1 MKQKRQFQNELRH
14 VIPIKNWLT
23 TNSRFQS
30 AFLTMKT
37 ICTTLIVVI
46 TLMATHETKAQIVSG
61 AALKANF
68 GIDAD
73 VYANRLQFGNL
84 AGPIGTD
91 DWFANPS
98 LWPGS
103 GLGVIDVTNAAGIK
117 ASILAN
123 NNFSFE
129 KRMSV
134 PYNTILGTNIWID
147 AVYARDNNSSQGNSD
162 ATSFSGNSNK
172 NGDDPTTWSLGSGG
186 SPPKNDL
193 IDVFGYLR
201 RDISPAAL
209 AQSPTGILWGFG
221 GATTVSA
228 DGNSHTDFEFFRRE
242 VTYNGNALV
251 NAGPNAG
258 HTAWVFEP
266 DGSIDIPG
274 DILVAVDFA
283 NGGAN
288 PQASVRIWM
297 SSADIANFNSR
308 PNRPFSLTGTFD
320 QGNGSGVFG
329 YAGIT
334 TKDPTAEAT
343 VFAVVNVTAP
353 TLGAPWGSQEG
364 NAAYFDDMKALQFA
378 EFGIN
383 LTALGLDSRSND
395 DGPCNNLLGSL
406 LVKTRSSASFT
417 AELKDFSGPFL
428 FGNITDVDVTANASN
443 EVTCTNPT
451 ATLTATNVTPPGAS
465 IKWYGPS
472 PGPGQLGPE
481 LVGNA
486 PVVSNPGVYTVRA
499 SAGPVGCFAEDTVTV
514 TENKTPPNANAG
526 ADKELTCTVTSIA
539 LSGASTTP
547 GATFAW
553 VASNGGNIVSGA
565 NTATPTVNAAGTYTL
580 TVTNPANGC
589 TATDVALVTLDN
601 TPPNANAGADK
612 ELTCTVTSIAL
623 SGAST
628 TPGATFAWI
637 ASNGGNIVSGA
648 NTATPT
654 VNAAGTY
661 TLTVTNPANG
671 CTATDVALVTMNNT
685 PPNANAG
692 ADKELTCT
700 VTSIALSGSSTT
712 PGATFAWVASDGGN
726 IVSGANTATPTVNAA
741 GTYTL
746 TVTNPANGCTTTDIA
761 LVTLNN
767 TPPNA
772 NAGADKELTCT
783 VTSIA
788 LSGASTTPGATF
800 AWVASNGGNIVSGA
814 NTATPTVNA
823 AGTYTL
829 TVTNPANGCTATDIA
844 LVTLNNTPPNAN
856 AGADKELTCIV
867 TSIALSGSSTTPGAT
882 FAWIASNGGNIVSG
896 ANTATPTVNAAGT
909 YTLTVTNPANGCTAT
924 DVALVTFD
932 GNLPNANAGAD
943 KELTCTVTSIALSGS
958 STTPGATFA
967 WVASNGGNIVS
978 GANTATPTVNAAGT
992 YTLTVTNPAN
1002 GCTATDVALVTL
1014 DNTPPNA
1021 NAGADKELTC
1031 TVTSI
1036 ALSGSSTTPGATFAW
1051 VASNGGNIVSGANT
1065 ATPTVNAAGT
1075 YTLTVTNPANGC
1087 TATDVALVTLNNTP
1101 PNANAGADKE
1111 LTCTVTSIALS
1122 GSSTTPGATFAW
1134 VASNGGNIVSG
1145 ANTATPTVNAAG
1157 TYTLTVTNPANGCT
1171 ATDIALVTLNNTP
1184 PNANAGADK
1193 ELTCIVTSIALSGS
1207 STTPGATFAWI
1218 ASNGGNIVSGA
1229 NTATPTVNAAGTYTL
1244 TVTNPANGCTATD
1257 VALVTLDG
1265 NLPNANAGAD
1275 KELTCTVTSIA
1286 LSGSSTTPGATFA
1299 WVASNGGNIVSGA
1312 NTATPTVNGAG
1323 TYTLTVTNPA
1333 NGCTATDVALVTLD
1347 NTPPNANA
1355 GADKELTCT
1364 VASIA
1369 LSGSSTT
1376 PGATFAWIASNG
1388 GNIVSG
1394 ANTATPTVN
1403 AAGTYTLTVTNPA
1416 NGCTATDVALVTIN
1430 NTPPNANAG
1439 ADKELTC
1446 TVTSIALSGSS
1457 TTPGATFAWVASNG
1471 GNIVSGANTATP
1483 TVNAAGTYT
1492 LTVTNPANGCTATD
1506 VALVTLNNTPP
1517 NANAG
1522 ADKELNC
1529 TSKSVS
1535 LSGSSTTPGATFAWV
1550 ASNGGNIAFGAD
1562 TATPTVDAAGTYTL
1576 TVTNPDNGCTATD
1589 VALVTLNNTPPNANA
1604 GDDAQISCDTSTV
1617 QLSGSSTTVN
1627 VSFSWSTLDGNIVSG
1642 ADTATPTVD
1651 MEGTYVLTVTDL
1663 SNGCTTQDEVVVT
1676 RPECEFFDG
1685 CTIGYWK
1692 NHPGS
1697 WCGNYSPGTKYGT
1710 VFTSAPNNI
1719 KNKTFMEVLNLG
1731 GGGPAN
1737 LGRQSV
1743 AALLNICH
1751 AFVNYGE
1758 PYLNNTQLLITT
1770 VNNAFA
1776 SNGNA
1781 TGNLATALDDL
1792 NNAGCSI
1799 DAHNNPIDP
1808 IQFRTE
1814 ATIGRD
1820 LFDIYPV
1827 PFQEEISIKYNFD
1840 YKSKVTIEIFDYR
1853 GILVYKYQDSNG
1865 YTNKEESINMHF
1877 ARNEG
1882 QLFMVRVTTDK
1893 ESTTKTIIKARK

>member
-1 MKQKRQFQNELRH
+1 MKQKKHFRNELFH
-14 VIPIKNWLT
+14 GVPIFFWKSG
-23 TNSRFQS
+23 NSGFQKLNNVLK
-30 AFLTMKT
+30 AIF
-37 ICTTLIVVI
+37 TTLFIGVI
-46 TLMATHETKAQIVSG
+46 FLSFQESKAQIVAG

-147 AVYARDNNSSQGNSD
+147 AVYARDNNSAQSNND
-162 ATSFSGNSNK
+162 TSVFSGNSNK
-172 NGDDPTTWSLGSGG
+172 NGDNPTTWTLGSGG
-186 SPPKNDL
+186 TPPKNDL

-242 VTYNGNALV
+242 VTFSGNALI
-251 NAGPNAG
+251 NAGPDAG

-274 DILVAVDFA
+274 DILVAIDFA

-320 QGNGSGVFG
+320 QGNGAGIYG

-443 EVTCTNPT
+443 ELTCTNPT
-451 ATLTATNVTPPGAS
+451 ATLTATNITPPGAT

-499 SAGPVGCFAEDTVTV
+499 NAGPVGCFAEDTVTV

-526 ADKELTCTVTSIA
+526 ADKELTCTVTSIV
-539 LSGASTTP
+539 LSGSSTTP

-553 VASNGGNIVSGA
+553 ISSNGGNIVSGP

-612 ELTCTVTSIAL
+612 ELNCT
-623 SGAST
+623 
-628 TPGATFAWI
+628 
-637 ASNGGNIVSGA
+637 
-648 NTATPT
+648 
-654 VNAAGTY
+654 
-661 TLTVTNPANG
+661 
-671 CTATDVALVTMNNT
+671 
-685 PPNANAG
+685 
-692 ADKELTCT
+692 
-700 VTSIALSGSSTT
+700 
-712 PGATFAWVASDGGN
+712 
-726 IVSGANTATPTVNAA
+726 
-741 GTYTL
+741 
-746 TVTNPANGCTTTDIA
+746 
-761 LVTLNN
+761 
-767 TPPNA
+767 
-772 NAGADKELTCT
+772 
-783 VTSIA
+783 
-788 LSGASTTPGATF
+788 
-800 AWVASNGGNIVSGA
+800 
-814 NTATPTVNA
+814 
-823 AGTYTL
+823 
-829 TVTNPANGCTATDIA
+829 
-844 LVTLNNTPPNAN
+844 
-856 AGADKELTCIV
+856 
-867 TSIALSGSSTTPGAT
+867 
-882 FAWIASNGGNIVSG
+882 
-896 ANTATPTVNAAGT
+896 
-909 YTLTVTNPANGCTAT
+909 
-924 DVALVTFD
+924 
-932 GNLPNANAGAD
+932 
-943 KELTCTVTSIALSGS
+943 
-958 STTPGATFA
+958 
-967 WVASNGGNIVS
+967 
-978 GANTATPTVNAAGT
+978 
-992 YTLTVTNPAN
+992 
-1002 GCTATDVALVTL
+1002 
-1014 DNTPPNA
+1014 
-1021 NAGADKELTC
+1021 
-1031 TVTSI
+1031 
-1036 ALSGSSTTPGATFAW
+1036 
-1051 VASNGGNIVSGANT
+1051 
-1065 ATPTVNAAGT
+1065 
-1075 YTLTVTNPANGC
+1075 
-1087 TATDVALVTLNNTP
+1087 
-1101 PNANAGADKE
+1101 
-1111 LTCTVTSIALS
+1111 
-1122 GSSTTPGATFAW
+1122 
-1134 VASNGGNIVSG
+1134 
-1145 ANTATPTVNAAG
+1145 
-1157 TYTLTVTNPANGCT
+1157 
-1171 ATDIALVTLNNTP
+1171 
-1184 PNANAGADK
+1184 
-1193 ELTCIVTSIALSGS
+1193 VTSIALSGS

-1257 VALVTLDG
+1257 VALVTLD
-1265 NLPNANAGAD
+1265 NTPPNTNAGAD

-1312 NTATPTVNGAG
+1312 
-1323 TYTLTVTNPA
+1323 
-1333 NGCTATDVALVTLD
+1333 
-1347 NTPPNANA
+1347 
-1355 GADKELTCT
+1355 
-1364 VASIA
+1364 I
-1369 LSGSSTT
+1369 
-1376 PGATFAWIASNG
+1376 
-1388 GNIVSG
+1388 
-1394 ANTATPTVN
+1394 
-1403 AAGTYTLTVTNPA
+1403 
-1416 NGCTATDVALVTIN
+1416 
-1430 NTPPNANAG
+1430 
-1439 ADKELTC
+1439 
-1446 TVTSIALSGSS
+1446 
-1457 TTPGATFAWVASNG
+1457 
-1471 GNIVSGANTATP
+1471 TATP

-1522 ADKELNC
+1522 ADKELTC
-1529 TSKSVS
+1529 TIKSVN
-1535 LSGSSTTPGATFAWV
+1535 LSGSSTTPGATFAWI
-1550 ASNGGNIAFGAD
+1550 ASNGGNIVSGANTANPLVDSAGTYTLTVTNLTNGCTATDIALVTLNNALPNVQAFANQELTCTTNTISLSGSSSTPGATFAWTTVD
-1562 TATPTVDAAGTYTL
+1562 GNIVSGANTATPTVDAAGTYTL
-1576 TVTNPDNGCTATD
+1576 TVTNPANGCTATADAIVVENRTPPSD
-1589 VALVTLNNTPPNANA
+1589 VDAGPNKELTCTIASIALSGSSTTPGASFEWSTLDGNIVSGANTAKPTVDAAGTYKVKITNPANGCFEEDTVVVTLDNKTPNASA
-1604 GDDAQISCDTSTV
+1604 GATAEISCESGTA

-1627 VSFSWSTLDGNIVSG
+1627 VSFSWSTSNGNIVSG
-1642 ADTATPTVD
+1642 ADTATPTVV

-1692 NHPGS
+1692 NFPQN
-1697 WCGNYSPGTKYGT
+1697 WCDAYSPTTKYGT

-1731 GGGPAN
+1731 GGGAAN

-1751 AFVNYGE
+1751 LEINYGE
-1758 PYLNNTQLLITT
+1758 PYLNNAQSLITAVIMHLHQMEVLLI
-1770 VNNAFA
+1770 
-1776 SNGNA
+1776 
-1781 TGNLATALDDL
+1781 
-1792 NNAGCSI
+1792 I
-1799 DAHNNPIDP
+1799 
-1808 IQFRTE
+1808 
-1814 ATIGRD
+1814 
-1820 LFDIYPV
+1820 
-1827 PFQEEISIKYNFD
+1827 
-1840 YKSKVTIEIFDYR
+1840 
-1853 GILVYKYQDSNG
+1853 
-1865 YTNKEESINMHF
+1865 
-1877 ARNEG
+1877 
-1882 QLFMVRVTTDK
+1882 
-1893 ESTTKTIIKARK
+1893 

>member
-1 MKQKRQFQNELRH
+1 MKQKKHFRNELLHH
-14 VIPIKNWLT
+14 VPIHFWNKINSGFQTLNKGLKTILT
-23 TNSRFQS
+23 SIFMVVI
-30 AFLTMKT
+30 FLTFQ
-37 ICTTLIVVI
+37 
-46 TLMATHETKAQIVSG
+46 ETKAQIVSG

-73 VYANRLQFGNL
+73 LYANRLQFGGL
-84 AGPIGTD
+84 AGPVGTD

-147 AVYARDNNSSQGNSD
+147 AVYARDNNSAQSNND
-162 ATSFSGNSNK
+162 ASVFSGNSNK
-172 NGDDPTTWSLGSGG
+172 NGDNPTTWTLGSGG
-186 SPPKNDL
+186 TPPKNDL

-242 VTYNGNALV
+242 VAFSGSALI
-251 NAGPNAG
+251 NAGPDAG

-274 DILVAVDFA
+274 DILVAVDFQ
-283 NGGAN
+283 NGGTN
-288 PQASVRIWM
+288 PLASVRIWM
-297 SSADIANFNSR
+297 SSADVANFNSR

-320 QGNGSGVFG
+320 QGNGAGIYG

-343 VFAVVNVTAP
+343 VFAVVNVTDA

-417 AELKDFSGPFL
+417 AELKDFAGPFL

-443 EVTCTNPT
+443 ELTCTNPT
-451 ATLTATNVTPPGAS
+451 ATLTATNITPPGAT

-499 SAGPVGCFAEDTVTV
+499 NAGPVGCFAEDTVTV

-539 LSGASTTP
+539 LSGSSTTP

-553 VASNGGNIVSGA
+553 ISSNGGNIVSGP

-612 ELTCTVTSIAL
+612 ELTCT
-623 SGAST
+623 
-628 TPGATFAWI
+628 
-637 ASNGGNIVSGA
+637 
-648 NTATPT
+648 
-654 VNAAGTY
+654 
-661 TLTVTNPANG
+661 
-671 CTATDVALVTMNNT
+671 
-685 PPNANAG
+685 
-692 ADKELTCT
+692 
-700 VTSIALSGSSTT
+700 
-712 PGATFAWVASDGGN
+712 
-726 IVSGANTATPTVNAA
+726 
-741 GTYTL
+741 
-746 TVTNPANGCTTTDIA
+746 
-761 LVTLNN
+761 
-767 TPPNA
+767 
-772 NAGADKELTCT
+772 
-783 VTSIA
+783 
-788 LSGASTTPGATF
+788 
-800 AWVASNGGNIVSGA
+800 
-814 NTATPTVNA
+814 
-823 AGTYTL
+823 
-829 TVTNPANGCTATDIA
+829 
-844 LVTLNNTPPNAN
+844 
-856 AGADKELTCIV
+856 V

-924 DVALVTFD
+924 DVALVTLD
-932 GNLPNANAGAD
+932 NTPPNTNAGAD

-978 GANTATPTVNAAGT
+978 GAITATPTVNAAGT

-1002 GCTATDVALVTL
+1002 GCTAIDVALVTL

-1075 YTLTVTNPANGC
+1075 YTLTVTNPDNGC

-1101 PNANAGADKE
+1101 PNVNAGADKQ
-1111 LTCTVTSIALS
+1111 LTCTITSIALS

-1157 TYTLTVTNPANGCT
+1157 TYTLTVTNPAN
-1171 ATDIALVTLNNTP
+1171 V
-1184 PNANAGADK
+1184 
-1193 ELTCIVTSIALSGS
+1193 
-1207 STTPGATFAWI
+1207 
-1218 ASNGGNIVSGA
+1218 
-1229 NTATPTVNAAGTYTL
+1229 
-1244 TVTNPANGCTATD
+1244 CTATD

-1286 LSGSSTTPGATFA
+1286 LSGSSTTPGVTFA

-1312 NTATPTVNGAG
+1312 NTATP
-1323 TYTLTVTNPA
+1323 
-1333 NGCTATDVALVTLD
+1333 
-1347 NTPPNANA
+1347 
-1355 GADKELTCT
+1355 K
-1364 VASIA
+1364 
-1369 LSGSSTT
+1369 
-1376 PGATFAWIASNG
+1376 
-1388 GNIVSG
+1388 
-1394 ANTATPTVN
+1394 
-1403 AAGTYTLTVTNPA
+1403 
-1416 NGCTATDVALVTIN
+1416 
-1430 NTPPNANAG
+1430 
-1439 ADKELTC
+1439 
-1446 TVTSIALSGSS
+1446 
-1457 TTPGATFAWVASNG
+1457 
-1471 GNIVSGANTATP
+1471 
-1483 TVNAAGTYT
+1483 VNAAGTYT

-1522 ADKELNC
+1522 ADKELTC
-1529 TSKSVS
+1529 TIKSVN
-1535 LSGSSTTPGATFAWV
+1535 LSGSSTTPGATFAWI
-1550 ASNGGNIAFGAD
+1550 ASNGGNIVSGANTANPLVDSAGTYTLTVTNLTNGCTATDIALVTLNNALPNVQAFANQELTCTTNTISLSGSSSTPGATFAWTTVD
-1562 TATPTVDAAGTYTL
+1562 GNIVSGANTATPTVDAAGTYTL
-1576 TVTNPDNGCTATD
+1576 TVTNPANGCTATADAIVVENRTPPSD
-1589 VALVTLNNTPPNANA
+1589 VDAGPNKELTCTIASIALSGSSTTPGASFEWSTLDGNIVSGANTAKPTVDAAGTYKVKITNPANGCFEEDTVVVTLDNKTPNASA
-1604 GDDAQISCDTSTV
+1604 GATAEISCESGTA

-1627 VSFSWSTLDGNIVSG
+1627 VSFSWSTSNGNIVSG
-1642 ADTATPTVD
+1642 ADTATPTVV

-1692 NHPGS
+1692 NFPQN
-1697 WCGNYSPGTKYGT
+1697 WCDAYSPTTKYGT

-1731 GGGPAN
+1731 GGGAAN

-1751 AFVNYGE
+1751 LEINYGE
-1758 PYLNNTQLLITT
+1758 PYLNNAQSLITA

-1776 SNGNA
+1776 SNGSAVN
-1781 TGNLATALDDL
+1781 NLGTALDEL
-1792 NNAGCSI
+1792 NNAGCPI
-1799 DAHNNPIDP
+1799 DAFNNPNSRM
-1808 IQFRTE
+1808 QSSSE
-1814 ATIGRD
+1814 VGSGKE

-1827 PFQEEISIKYNFD
+1827 PFHDEISIKYNFD
-1840 YKSKVTIEIFDYR
+1840 YDSKVTIEIFDYR
-1853 GILVYKYQDSNG
+1853 GILVYKNVDTKAYLH
-1865 YTNKEESINMHF
+1865 KEENIFMSF

-1882 QLFMVRVTTDK
+1882 QLYMVRITTDR
-1893 ESTTKTIIKARK
+1893 ESNTKTIVKARN